1 MTVGVGCAAY
11 LSCTE
16 AARARRVSAS
26 RPGAR
31 APAGRSARGRART
44 VLGIVFVVGAM
55 AELSELR
62 QAGAEQAALLGEPHR
77 ELGAARHRRARVH
90 QRAHGRQ
97 EQLCAHRGAPES
109 RGAACAR
116 RRAAQRPAHPRSLA
130 CSWRCRYRTG
140 PARAGRAGVSGARRS
155 CSGARGRGAGAGA
168 RVLVAAKGVRV
179 AVVRHHGAVV
189 LPARACSG
197 RRRGVSAR
205 AARRQQLRAWPGD
218 PAARL
223 TRRPCRPGPAP
234 PSARCAASDRRG
246 PAARAAGRAA
256 TS

>member
-1 MTVGVGCAAY
+1 MAILVCASLAMTVGVGCAAY

-77 ELGAARHRRARVH
+77 ELGAARHRRACVH

-97 EQLCAHRGAPES
+97 EQLCARPAPLS
-109 RGAACAR
+109 RTAR
-116 RRAAQRPAHPRSLA
+116 RARTSAAQRPAHPRSLA

-205 AARRQQLRAWPGD
+205 AARRQQLRA
-218 PAARL
+218 
-223 TRRPCRPGPAP
+223 
-234 PSARCAASDRRG
+234 
-246 PAARAAGRAA
+246 
-256 TS
+256 